1 MMVLLEKQ
9 VHLQNKVGAGYVY
22 KKNLLVSH
30 IYIYII
36 CDGGGGTSEREG
48 SVMGLGENVN
58 LEKERE
64 GAYRLRERRLGIE
77 RG

>member
-22 KKNLLVSH
+22 KKKFSEPH
-30 IYIYII
+30 IYII
-36 CDGGGGTSEREG
+36 CDGGEEARASERG
-48 SVMGLGENVN
+48 ALWDWGENVN

-64 GAYRLRERRLGIE
+64 GAYRLRGRGLGVE